1 MVSQKSLLGFP
12 NICHSIFLL
21 IAFLLVSLSFVK
33 PVHAANFANASM
45 RHSRMTISHLTSSTD
60 PILVI
65 IKPIT
70 AGTEASVGIAFASGY
85 TVSGT
90 NTNITV
96 STASLPS
103 SYHGLTPIVALP
115 GIGTTAYA
123 VAGQNV
129 TFAST
134 DLAVGTVYGFLI
146 TGGITNPASTGSKV
160 NTVSTHTDTAPD
172 FSGYT
177 DAIDGTRI
185 GMYFV
190 SDFDGATD
198 GDQIVLIA
206 KVAPTYTLALSAQ
219 AITLDTA
226 LATVEYPGGA
236 QNSAVNPVTATVTTN
251 ANNGHVMWMKANA
264 GTGLTSA
271 IAASSIAFA
280 GSPADATPT
289 TLVAGTE
296 GVVVDVDSTSNGSGS
311 LAIAPEFNGTSTS
324 AGGTPST
331 LFQEMAYASGE
342 VGGTGD
348 VVTIIP
354 RVAISATTQ
363 AADDY
368 TNTLTL
374 IGAGNF

>member
-1 MVSQKSLLGFP
+1 MTTKRKDRLLRISSQVCFLGVV
-12 NICHSIFLL
+12 
-21 IAFLLVSLSFVK
+21 LLVTHFFSQE
-33 PVHAANFANASM
+33 VHAANFANASM
-45 RHSRMTISHLTSSTD
+45 RHSRMAISLVASSTD

-85 TVSGT
+85 TVNGT

-96 STASLPS
+96 STASLPA
-103 SYHGLTPIVALP
+103 SYHGLTPIVAPP
-115 GIGTTAYA
+115 GIGTTASA
-123 VAGQNV
+123 VSGQNV

-134 DLAVGTVYGFLI
+134 DLTVGTVYGFYI
-146 TGGITNPASTGSKV
+146 TGGITNPVAAGTKV
-160 NTVSTHTDTAPD
+160 NTVSTHTDGSPD

-177 DAIDGTRI
+177 DAIDGSRI

-190 SDFDGATD
+190 SDYAAATD

-206 KVAPTYTLALSAQ
+206 KVAPTYTLTLSAQ
-219 AITLDTA
+219 SITLDTA
-226 LATVEYPGGA
+226 LATVEYPGGV
-236 QNSAVNPVTATVTTN
+236 QNSSVNPVTATVTTN
-251 ANNGHVMWMKANA
+251 ANNGHIMWLKANSA
-264 GTGLTSA
+264 SGLTSA
-271 IAASSIAFA
+271 LAGASIGFA
-280 GSPADATPT
+280 GTPADATPT
-289 TLVAGTE
+289 TITAGTE
-296 GVVVDVDSTSNGSGS
+296 GVVLDLDNTTDGSGS
-311 LAIAPEFNGTSTS
+311 LAITPEFNGTSTS

-331 LFQEMAYASGE
+331 TYQEVASAAGP

-368 TNTLTL
+368 TNTLTV
-374 IGAGNF
+374 IGAGDF

>member
-1 MVSQKSLLGFP
+1 MKTKRIDRLLALCCAIGLLL
-12 NICHSIFLL
+12 CVFLTNHL
-21 IAFLLVSLSFVK
+21 ILK
-33 PVHAANFANASM
+33 TVHAANFANASM
-45 RHSRMTISHLTSSTD
+45 RHSRMAISLVASPTD

-70 AGTEASVGIAFASGY
+70 AGTEASVGVAFASGY
-85 TVSGT
+85 TVDAT

-96 STASLPS
+96 STTGLPS

-115 GIGTTAYA
+115 GIGATAS
-123 VAGQNV
+123 VVSGQNV

-134 DLAVGTVYGFLI
+134 DLTVGTVYGFFI
-146 TGGITNPASTGSKV
+146 TGGITSPASSGSKV
-160 NTVSTHTDTAPD
+160 NTISTHTDGTPD

-177 DAIDGTRI
+177 DAIDGSRI

-190 SDFDGATD
+190 SDFAASTD

-206 KVAPTYTLALSAQ
+206 KVAPTYTLTLSAQ

-226 LATVEYPGGA
+226 LSTVEYPGGP
-236 QNSAVNPVTATVTTN
+236 QNGAVNPVAATVTTN
-251 ANNGHVMWMKANA
+251 ANNGHIMWLKANSA
-264 GTGLTSA
+264 SGLTSA
-271 IAASSIAFA
+271 LAGASIAFA
-280 GSPADATPT
+280 GTAADATPT
-289 TLVAGTE
+289 TLSAGTE
-296 GVVVDVDSTSNGSGS
+296 GVVVDLDSTTNGSGS
-311 LAIAPEFNGTSTS
+311 LSILAEFNGGSTS

-331 LFQEMAYASGE
+331 TYQEVASAAGP
-342 VGGTGD
+342 VGGVGD

-368 TNTLTL
+368 TNTLTVV
-374 IGAGNF
+374 GAGDF

>member
-1 MVSQKSLLGFP
+1 MESKKKEHLLLF
-12 NICHSIFLL
+12 CSRVCFLC
-21 IAFLLVSLSFVK
+21 LVLFVTHCFSK
-33 PVHAANFANASM
+33 EVRAANFANASI
-45 RHSRMTISHLTSSTD
+45 RHSRMAISLATSSTD

-70 AGTEASVGIAFASGY
+70 AGTEASVGVAFASGY
-85 TVSGT
+85 TVDAT

-115 GIGTTAYA
+115 GIGTYA
-123 VAGQNV
+123 SIVSGQNV
-129 TFAST
+129 TFAAT
-134 DLAVGTVYGFLI
+134 NLTVGTVYGFYI
-146 TGGITNPASTGSKV
+146 TGGITNPASAGTKV
-160 NTVSTHTDTAPD
+160 NIVSTHTDGSPD

-177 DAIDGTRI
+177 DAIDGSRI

-190 SDFDGATD
+190 SDYAAATD

-206 KVAPTYTLALSAQ
+206 KVAPTYTLTLSAQ

-226 LATVEYPGGA
+226 LSTVEYPGGA
-236 QNSAVNPVTATVTTN
+236 QNGSVSPVTATVTTN
-251 ANNGHVMWMKANA
+251 ANNGHIMWLKANSA
-264 GTGLTSA
+264 SGLTSA
-271 IAASSIAFA
+271 LAGASIAFA
-280 GSPADATPT
+280 GTPADATPT
-289 TLVAGTE
+289 TITAGTE
-296 GVVVDVDSTSNGSGS
+296 GVVVDLDSTTNGSGS
-311 LAIAPEFNGTSTS
+311 LSILAEFNGGSTS

-331 LFQEMAYASGE
+331 AYQEIASAAGP

-348 VVTIIP
+348 IVTIIP

-368 TNTLTL
+368 TNTLTV
-374 IGAGNF
+374 IGAGDF